1 MAVQNFNLIAIKES
15 RSVER
20 LTRVTLLLTK
30 LTFMFMPVSIVTA
43 YFSCQ
48 FVDAHFT
55 VRSYWSWFAGIG
67 SASLVLLIIFSLIS
81 GTLDADIMY
90 KPLSR
95 RLWECIS
102 YFALKH
108 HRSRP

>member
-20 LTRVTLLLTK
+20 LTRVTLLLAK
-30 LTFMFMPVSIVTA
+30 LTFLFMPVSIVTA

-48 FVDAHFT
+48 FIDARFT
-55 VRSYWSWFAGIG
+55 VRSYWLWFAGIG
-67 SASLVLLIIFSLIS
+67 SASLVLLIVFSLIS

-102 YFALKH
+102 CVALKRR
-108 HRSRP
+108 RSRT